1 MADTRKGR
9 DKKARDEEKRQ
20 RKRELE
26 EERKRKDEPE
36 PEDSRAELDE
46 DELEPDEN
54 VDERLGE
61 SPEGENPEME
71 GDEVGRPPTEIPEE
85 APDDEELTVDQRDR
99 DDRNQQVDGRGRD
112 SPLGDVD
119 ELLDDRDY
127 PVSAE
132 EFVADHGRQEIESNH
147 GKTTLE
153 EVLAPEDDETFDSPE
168 ELREQIEDRLE
179 RE

>member
-36 PEDSRAELDE
+36 PDDSGAELSE

-54 VDERLGE
+54 VDERMGE
-61 SPEGENPEME
+61 SPEME

-85 APDDEELTVDQRDR
+85 ASDDEELTVDQRDR
-99 DDRNQQVDGRGRD
+99 DDRNQQVDDRGRD
-112 SPLGDVD
+112 RPLGDVD

-132 EFVADHGRQEIESNH
+132 EFVADHGRQEIEAND